1 MINDDFSELIKLLN
15 LTNIQIIESNEKVL
29 QSMSFNGG
37 EEVQINMEQGFPKDN
52 NPQINETQLSFYP
65 KYIFTFSIGGKIY
78 FKTEYILIVQFKT
91 ENIQR
96 FSELY
101 ANEEVREIF
110 LKKQL
115 HRTLWT
121 ILRGTVLDAFNR
133 HSLKPI
139 PLPWII
145 S

>member
-1 MINDDFSELIKLLN
+1 MIDSDFSELIKLLN
-15 LTNIQIIESNEKVL
+15 LINIQIIESHEKVL
-29 QSMSFNGG
+29 QSMSLNEG
-37 EEVQINMEQGFPKDN
+37 EEVQINMGQGFPKDN
-52 NPQINETQLSFYP
+52 NPEINETQISFFT
-65 KYIFTFSIGGKIY
+65 KYVFTFSTDGKDY
-78 FKTEYILIVQFKT
+78 FRTEYVLVVQFKT
-91 ENIQR
+91 ENVQR

-145 S
+145 

>member
-1 MINDDFSELIKLLN
+1 MINNEFSELIKLLS
-15 LTNIQIIESNEKVL
+15 LQSIQIIDSHERILQNLLFNE
-29 QSMSFNGG
+29 GD
-37 EEVQINMEQGFPKDN
+37 EVKINMEQAFPKEN
-52 NPQINETQLSFYP
+52 SPQINENQISFLT
-65 KYIFTFSIGGKIY
+65 KYVFTFSAGGKDY
-78 FKTEYILIVQFKT
+78 FRTEYILVVQFKT

-101 ANEEVREIF
+101 ANEEVKEIF

-145 S
+145 